1 MTPGSPALVRAVSV
15 AGWTLCAAWL
25 PAVLWLRSR
34 RAPESPWA
42 QGILRFLA
50 IWAPVA
56 ATSWLVRVVCHLTGS
71 SGAAQEVLTRFA
83 SSGAWTKGAIAVSA
97 ILLMPTVEEWVF
109 RERLQ
114 SWFVRVLGVRRGV
127 VLTVLVFAALH
138 FSRTAFLPIAVLALG
153 LSLARL
159 HTGRLLPC
167 IVMHALY
174 NATVLSFLLL
184 LGPEA
189 LFP

>member
-15 AGWTLCAAWL
+15 AGWTLCAACI

-34 RAPESPWA
+34 RAPSSPWA

-56 ATSWLVRVVCHLTGS
+56 AVTWLVRLVCRLSGS
-71 SGAAQEVLTRFA
+71 EEAVQDVFVRFSAA
-83 SSGAWTKGAIAVSA
+83 GPWTKAGIAAMAVF
-97 ILLMPTVEEWVF
+97 LMPAVEEWVF

-114 SWFVRVLGVRRGV
+114 GWLVRKAGIRRGV
-127 VLTVLVFAALH
+127 ALTAGIFAVLHV
-138 FSRTAFLPIAVLALG
+138 SPTAILPIAVLAVG
-153 LSLARL
+153 LSLARIR
-159 HTGRLLPC
+159 TGRLLPC

-174 NATVLSFLLL
+174 NATSLSFFFL
-184 LGPEA
+184 LGSSGLSP
-189 LFP
+189 